1 MNEGRGKN
9 KLVAALLAFFLG
21 AFGVHHFYLGSTM
34 AGVVCIAAT
43 WLTCGIGGILPLIEF
58 IMLLIMSDAD
68 FDAKY
73 NARTPEPM
81 EFVFTQAKNITTR

>member
-1 MNEGRGKN
+1 MSTAGGRGKN
-9 KLVAALLAFFLG
+9 RIVAALLSFFLG
-21 AFGVHHFYLGSTM
+21 YLGIHHFYLGSTM
-34 AGVVCIAAT
+34 AGVVTIVAC
-43 WLTCGIGGILPLIEF
+43 CGLSGILPFVEA

-81 EFVFTQAKNITTR
+81 EFVFMKK